1 VKTSGIERIF
11 MENTKP
17 LYKLASEFPELYNW
31 VKTISRC
38 NEIDDFVIADY
49 KENRVIIRFFTK
61 NYQYRITA
69 RLPRIT
75 NEHII
80 ETDINGETVGE
91 SNAPIDDGYLGCV
104 AQVRKPRAGE
114 DWVRS
119 RDLADGTYCEETW
132 KRIVN
137 DIVAFELVKIVKTK
151 K

>member
-1 VKTSGIERIF
+1 MKSSGIERTL
-11 MENTKP
+11 MENTKS

-38 NEIDDFVIADY
+38 RKIEDFVIIDY
-49 KENRVIIRFFTK
+49 KGNRAIIRFFTK

-69 RLPRIT
+69 RLPRT
-75 NEHII
+75 TREYFV
-80 ETDINGETVGE
+80 ETDKTGKIVGE

-104 AQVRKPRAGE
+104 AQARKSRAGE
-114 DWVRS
+114 DWNRS
-119 RDLADGTYCEETW
+119 RDLADGKYHEKTW

-137 DIVAFELVKIVKTK
+137 DIVAFELVKVIK